1 MKAPILVLPRK
12 EISTGLQIP
21 QGCRKQ
27 GAGARRGSMTTSCGR
42 LTSQSD
48 NIYICI
54 YMYTHVYIYTYVCV
68 YIYAITRTPTRLVSS
83 RDNCIRQSFDSCAH
97 NRHLTHDD
105 GDDCSFCSYSYSPL
119 KTLMLLLLLLLLRLQ
134 SPGSR
139 SASGM
144 RSTATPPLEPHT
156 CFLFRW

>member
-1 MKAPILVLPRK
+1 M
-12 EISTGLQIP
+12 
-21 QGCRKQ
+21 
-27 GAGARRGSMTTSCGR
+27 
-42 LTSQSD
+42 
-48 NIYICI
+48 CI
-54 YMYTHVYIYTYVCV
+54 

-105 GDDCSFCSYSYSPL
+105 GDDCSFCSYYSYSYSPL